1 MSQKKH
7 LSTLLLVDDDP
18 SMVRLLAKVIERSL
32 GDQVKIETLT
42 DPVEALSRI
51 ESGGVEILLTDL
63 EMPGVDGL
71 DLLKSAKSR
80 NAYTQVLLLTG
91 HSTRDALLEA
101 LESGA
106 TDYLLKPVDQEQLLE
121 LVSQAYSR
129 LQRWQLVLAETWRK
143 KRTQPVA
150 AE

>member
-18 SMVRLLAKVIERSL
+18 SMVRLLAKVIERSM
-32 GDQVKIETLT
+32 GDQIEVETLT

-51 ESGGVEILLTDL
+51 EAGGVEILLTDL
-63 EMPGVDGL
+63 EMPRVNGL
-71 DLLKSAKSR
+71 DLLRTAKSR
-80 NAYTQVLLLTG
+80 NPYIQVLLLTG

-101 LESGA
+101 LEMGA
-106 TDYLLKPVDQEQLLE
+106 TDYLLKPADQQELLE
-121 LVSQAYSR
+121 LVGQAYGR

-143 KRTQPVA
+143 KRSQQVA